1 MPQIINTNIAS
12 LSAQRNL
19 NRSQAL
25 SDTALARLSSGLR
38 INSAKDDA
46 AGLAISTR
54 FDSQV
59 RGANQAIRNSGDAIS
74 LAQTTE
80 GALSS
85 ITSSLQRM
93 RELALQSANDT
104 NTSLDRAALQEEVA
118 QLVAEIQNVADT
130 SNFNGKRLLDG
141 SLNNATF
148 QVGSQVGETIS
159 FGIGKVGTDSLGSS
173 SSAGISSTTTTSP
186 IIANTLT
193 DDALVAGDLV
203 INGISIGASI
213 GSSDIASTY
222 EGSSSAIAKAAA
234 INAVSDDTGVTA
246 TVTANYVVGS
256 TAASLGTAAGSLTI
270 NGASFDLDM
279 NTSLT
284 VLQNLNATADLINE
298 ETGRTGVRAEV
309 GSSASLGITLVADD
323 GRNIAIGGV
332 GAGGVTDNLAQQF
345 GILSAGSTVF
355 ESDVYFGNYT
365 LVSESGADIVITTDT
380 GNIDRAGFEEGTV
393 SGTNSG
399 VISDGGSSAAASQLA
414 TGDLV
419 INGVAIS
426 ASNAEDDTA
435 SFTLKNS
442 SAISKAAAINEVS
455 DATGVTASTVEN
467 RLYSG
472 DISSA
477 SIASNITINGVAT
490 SITFASNNAVDVKLS
505 NIVDAVNTIAG
516 QTGVTAERLDGDS
529 FILVAEDG
537 RNITIDGATA
547 LTSIGTATYVS
558 GIQLESGG
566 DITLGTNTMNIAN
579 SGFSIGTYGGGTSGT
594 LLQDLDIST
603 VQGSND
609 AIIAIDNAL
618 QVTSTISAQ
627 LGAIQNRFD
636 SVISNLEL
644 RAENLAAANSRIKDA
659 DFAAETAALTRSQVL
674 QQAGISIL
682 AQANARPQQVL
693 SLLG

>member
-25 SDTALARLSSGLR
+25 SDTALSRLSSGLR

-80 GALSS
+80 GAISS

-104 NTSLDRAALQEEVA
+104 NTSLDRAALQEEVS
-118 QLVAEIQNVADT
+118 QLVAEIQSVADT

-148 QVGSQVGETIS
+148 QIGSQVGETIS
-159 FGIGKVGTDSLGSS
+159 FGIGKVGTDSLGSNF
-173 SSAGISSTTTTSP
+173 SAGISSTTTATA
-186 IIANTLT
+186 IVAGAT

-203 INGISIGASI
+203 INGISIGASV
-213 GSSDIASTY
+213 GSSDVASTY

-246 TVTANYVVGS
+246 TVEANFVRGS
-256 TAASLGTAAGSLTI
+256 TGASLGSAAGSLTI

-279 NTSLT
+279 NTTLT
-284 VLQNLNATADLINE
+284 IEQNLSATAALINE

-309 GSSASLGITLVADD
+309 GASASLGITLIAED
-323 GRNIAIGGV
+323 GRNISIS
-332 GAGGVTDNLAQQF
+332 GATSTADELANDF
-345 GILSAGSTVF
+345 GILSAGTSLVS
-355 ESDVYFGNYT
+355 SDVYVGNYT
-365 LVSESGADIVITTDT
+365 LVSETGADIVLTTDT
-380 GNIDRAGFEEGTV
+380 GNIDRAGFEEGSL

-399 VISDGGSSAAASQLA
+399 VISDGGTSATASQLR

-419 INGVAIS
+419 INGVAIGPSS
-426 ASNAEDDTA
+426 AEGDTS
-435 SFTLKNS
+435 SFTLKNT
-442 SAISKAAAINEVS
+442 SAISKAVAINEVS
-455 DATGVTASTVEN
+455 DSTGVTATAVEN
-467 RLYSG
+467 RIYSG
-472 DISSA
+472 DIATTSTA
-477 SIASNITINGVAT
+477 TALTINGVAT
-490 SITFASNNAVDVKLS
+490 SITFASDDSVDQKLD
-505 NIVDAVNTIAG
+505 NVIAAVNTISG
-516 QTGVTAERLDGDS
+516 QTGVTAESLDGDS
-529 FILVAEDG
+529 FVLVAADG
-537 RNITIDGATA
+537 RNITIGDGST
-547 LTSIGTATYVS
+547 LTSINSATYVS

-594 LLQDLDIST
+594 LLQDIDITT

-618 QVTSTISAQ
+618 QVTSTISGQ